1 MRDFYGQKGRETSKL
16 NYGEKK
22 KKRYVIAQILSFRDG
37 RDPPGSLANSC

>member
-22 KKRYVIAQILSFRDG
+22 KKDMLLRRYFPLGMAGIHQA
-37 RDPPGSLANSC
+37 A